1 MTDFDVKQY
10 FVKHSAR
17 RKKLVPVTL
26 CLICHKNC
34 DTRLKGELPLNWVKQ
49 KKNGQ
54 NMKRSSK

>member
-10 FVKHSAR
+10 FVKHSVR
-17 RKKLVPVTL
+17 RKKLVLVAL

-49 KKNGQ
+49 KK
-54 NMKRSSK
+54 KRSKYEKKF

>member
-49 KKNGQ
+49 KKTV
-54 NMKRSSK
+54 KI